1 MAIEYT
7 IVKQQG
13 PPGSNYEEQDVY
25 FARAR
30 STREVDTKQLAE
42 QIQKMSTVS
51 PGDVMAVL
59 YGLREVMSAELADGS
74 LVRLEGV
81 GTFRISISCK
91 AATKPDN
98 ITPKNFRPPRLNYS
112 PAPQLKEM
120 LNGLEYQRQESSNS

>member
-13 PPGSNYEEQDVY
+13 PPGSDYEEQDLY
-25 FARAR
+25 YARAR
-30 STREVDTKQLAE
+30 STKEIDTKQLAE

-59 YGLREVMSAELADGS
+59 YGLREVMSEELANGN

-81 GTFRISISCK
+81 GTFRISISSK
-91 AATKPDN
+91 AATKPDK
-98 ITPKNFRPPRLNYS
+98 ITPKNFRPPRLNYR

-120 LNGLEYQRQESSNS
+120 LKGLEFQQQESSNS